1 MFNSVI
7 VSLDGSELSEK
18 ALPYALKLANTLK
31 VKLTLLR
38 VVDVADFPD
47 FTFQRGLEDANEYLA
62 YMKKF
67 LAYERENPLLTID
80 PDFEVLMGSPAEEI
94 CRYVQKEAGALLVM
108 TTHGRTGFS
117 RLLVGSVAG
126 EVLRKLHLPV
136 LLMRPFGLKQT
147 HTLQELLDA
156 QDEPYA
162 RTFLEDG
169 IRLLVPLDQT
179 ARSEAALEPAFDLAA
194 SLHAPVNLATVF
206 LPPENNLYGESIALA
221 FSPEEMLRREEIS
234 RDTASGYLHQVT
246 HLAHAKGVE
255 TQAEVLMGDPY
266 VRITE
271 YAAQIEPDLIV
282 MATHA
287 RGEVGRLIFGS
298 VANKLLQNTHL
309 PVLMVPA
316 PPPGNKA
323 AVAGVAADNTTF

>member
-1 MFNSVI
+1 MVKSVI

-38 VVDVADFPD
+38 VVNVADFPD
-47 FTFQRGLEDANEYLA
+47 YTFQRGLEDANEYLA
-62 YMKKF
+62 YLKKF
-67 LAYERENPLLTID
+67 LAFERDNPLLTIN
-80 PDFEVLMGSPAEEI
+80 PDFEVLMGDPAEEI

-126 EVLRKLHLPV
+126 EVLRKLRLPV
-136 LLMRPFGLKQT
+136 LLVRPFGLKQT
-147 HTLQELLDA
+147 HTLEELLDA

-162 RTFLEDG
+162 RTFLENG
-169 IRLLVPLDQT
+169 SRLLVPLDQT
-179 ARSEAALEPAFDLAA
+179 ARSEAALAPAFALATA
-194 SLHAPVNLATVF
+194 LSAPVNLMTVYQ
-206 LPPENNLYGESIALA
+206 PPENILYGESISLA
-221 FSPEEMLRREEIS
+221 FSPEEMERREEMA
-234 RDTASGYLHQVT
+234 RDTAMGYLGQVAQK
-246 HLAHAKGVE
+246 AHAKGVE
-255 TQAEVLMGDPY
+255 TQRQVFAGDPY
-266 VRITE
+266 VQITE
-271 YAAQIEPDLIV
+271 YAGQIEPDLIV

-316 PPPGNKA
+316 TLPGGQA
-323 AVAGVAADNTTF
+323 AAGVAADTATE